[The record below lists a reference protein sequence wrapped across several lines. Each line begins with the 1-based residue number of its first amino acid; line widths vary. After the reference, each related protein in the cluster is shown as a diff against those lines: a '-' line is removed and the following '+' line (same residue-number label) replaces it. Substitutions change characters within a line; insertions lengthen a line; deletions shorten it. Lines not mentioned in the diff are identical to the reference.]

1 MTVKRNDYD
10 ERVRLGR
17 ALREFRQASGLTQ
30 AQLAVTIGIA
40 PTSIYRYEAGMS
52 MPDVGALQRLFMFAD
67 REQNDTAKEVFFQAL
82 CEKTGVDPEDFQLK
96 LFNKHWTQTS
106 GALQK
111 VRISGKQLTPR
122 EQLLAIAF
130 ILMIRN
136 NTEESSERMM
146 RVLLDPWM
154 TTAKTE
160 FDKNQQETSV
170 EANHTPRGKKRG
182 RKENNVAG
190 PKSI

>member
-1 MTVKRNDYD
+1 M
-10 ERVRLGR
+10 
-17 ALREFRQASGLTQ
+17 SGLTQ

-52 MPDVGALQRLFMFAD
+52 TPDVGALQRLFMFAD
-67 REQNDTAKEVFFQAL
+67 RERNDTAKEILFQAL
-82 CEKTGVDPEDFQLK
+82 CEKTGVDPADFQLH
-96 LFNKHWTQTS
+96 LFNKHWAQTT

-111 VRISGKQLTPR
+111 VRVAGKSLTPR

-130 ILMIRN
+130 IFMIRN

-154 TTAKTE
+154 NAAKAE
-160 FDKNQQETSV
+160 FDSHQQETSV
-170 EANHTPRGKKRG
+170 EANRPPSG
-182 RKENNVAG
+182 RKQGREGKTA
-190 PKSI
+190 K